1 MACFSYDKLFTG
13 LYACPST
20 LSRQVRLLGIH
31 NDAFTRALIGC
42 CLWNPCMLLKIIF
55 LIPLDVRRWMQTR
68 RHHQLNWSPIEVR
81 FYLSSVDP
89 NIYIHRL
96 TNFLMNLWELGQ
108 CRADHVIR
116 TIFLHIQDRLVFKFH
131 NYWLQSHIKATWSGM
146 FSALAPCFLGIGNV
160 HAHTAGSIPGSSWL
174 ET

>member
-1 MACFSYDKLFTG
+1 M
-13 LYACPST
+13 P
-20 LSRQVRLLGIH
+20 LLGIH
-31 NDAFTRALIGC
+31 NDVFTRVLIGC
-42 CLWNPCMLLKIIF
+42 CLWNPYMLLKIIF
-55 LIPLDVRRWMQTR
+55 LILLDLWSVDANTY
-68 RHHQLNWSPIEVR
+68 RHHQLNWSPIEVWL
-81 FYLSSVDP
+81 YLSSVDP
-89 NIYIHRL
+89 DIYIHRL
-96 TNFLMNLWELGQ
+96 TNFLMNRWELGQ

-160 HAHTAGSIPGSSWL
+160 HAHTAGSIPRSSWL